1 MIISSSRRTDI
12 PAFYSDW
19 FMNRI
24 KEEYVLVRN
33 PWNPHQISRI
43 SLAPSAV
50 DCIVFWTKNPENL
63 IDKIPGLS
71 KYNFYFQFTITPY
84 DKRIEPNIASKER
97 VMEVFKIISGLIGPN
112 RLIWRYDP
120 ILITDEIS
128 IERHIAWFKEYAE
141 SLTGFT
147 KRCIIS
153 FIDRNNN
160 NNKNLRDIRIEDFSD
175 GQMKEIAGSFV
186 EVANKCGMVIETC
199 AEKIDLKDCGVAH
212 GACIDG
218 KFISEITGRRLDG
231 KKDKGQRPACG
242 CITSTDIGAY
252 NTCPHGC
259 IYCYANSNANTVRE
273 NYAIHNPRSPLIY
286 GEVGPKDRITE
297 REMK

>member
-1 MIISSSRRTDI
+1 MEITTNTYTVYDALVPRVHSVTVVHPPHLALITRVPVKTD
-12 PAFYSDW
+12 
-19 FMNRI
+19 NRAAL
-24 KEEYVLVRN
+24 VLAQSWPRHV
-33 PWNPHQISRI
+33 
-43 SLAPSAV
+43 ASAV
-50 DCIVFWTKNPENL
+50 DPA
-63 IDKIPGLS
+63 
-71 KYNFYFQFTITPY
+71 
-84 DKRIEPNIASKER
+84 ASCAR
-97 VMEVFKIISGLIGPN
+97 
-112 RLIWRYDP
+112 
-120 ILITDEIS
+120 T
-128 IERHIAWFKEYAE
+128 
-141 SLTGFT
+141 
-147 KRCIIS
+147 
-153 FIDRNNN
+153 
-160 NNKNLRDIRIEDFSD
+160 
-175 GQMKEIAGSFV
+175 AGHRR
-186 EVANKCGMVIETC
+186 
-199 AEKIDLKDCGVAH
+199 CGVAH